1 MGKRAIKLTCRQQ
14 EYIRNNVCRINFT
27 YRRKYDYN
35 LYKFF
40 NRLNEQYKK
49 HHTEISRNKFVKDA
63 ITYDMS
69 SEKDDIKTTKHLYQ
83 SFPEEMKC
91 GTQFTITIN
100 KKTEKELYHHLH
112 KIEEKQPL
120 ADYIRLAVYKYIQV
134 KGVDI

>member
-1 MGKRAIKLTCRQQ
+1 MIKLTYRQQ

-63 ITYDMS
+63 IAYDMS
-69 SEKDDIKTTKHLYQ
+69 SEKDDIKATKHLYQ
-83 SFPEEMKC
+83 SFPEGMKYSS
-91 GTQFTITIN
+91 QFTISIN
-100 KKTEKELYHHLH
+100 RKTDSELYNYLLE
-112 KIEEKQPL
+112 IEETQPL
-120 ADYIRLAVYKYIQV
+120 ADYIRLAVYKYIQEKEV
-134 KGVDI
+134 VI